1 MKKIFCNIV
10 VSIIAFVWT
19 CIPSKADDSY
29 LIHHFNPLGETPQSQ
44 VNTILQDTEGYL
56 WIGSQDG
63 LYRYDA
69 NECRKIEV
77 PVHNP
82 GYLIIN
88 DLCEGRENDMW
99 IASATGL
106 LRFDSKTNKVTRHQ
120 FNGVDS
126 SILITKIIRFDDS
139 SILVSA
145 REYGVFLINETTQE
159 CTRIKIGNDN
169 EEYYSSSL
177 CRTDDGIVY
186 ILVRDRGIYY
196 LSPSDRERA
205 RVLVPQENNPFIEF
219 PSIDNIEYFNGCIIA
234 GVADETFIY
243 DLEKNTT
250 TIKGWSDINDAVR
263 MSDRTMALATSLG
276 LISIDG
282 NFNII
287 RHYAES
293 FSDQYALQ
301 DKSIRA
307 ICKDKE
313 NNLWVGTVHGGTY
326 TFYKNSAKIN
336 YFYPESTTR
345 PISRRTRSIV
355 EDPDGC
361 IWIGSENGGLAKY
374 DPHSGR
380 IQQIELPI
388 KTDNILALKIYE
400 GYLWVGSYSFT
411 DPLIRLDLK
420 TNKADTFPEF
430 SKCTYHIEEYQE
442 GILMLVNR
450 SGISFIDLTAEEPK
464 EFLIPELTNVRTGPI
479 RKSPDSSLW
488 TGGRNSALFNLK
500 NGKVRQ
506 VVEFFD
512 EGTENLDIISK
523 PGVTPMLFDSKGR
536 LWVSML
542 NRGIA
547 CLDFEKQTIETFSSF
562 GKDVK
567 NIFYAAV
574 EDSDGNIWITSAEGI
589 IVFDPEEGSHTIF
602 TGEDGLMDGRFRE
615 FSLLLAS
622 DGTMYAGL
630 HDGMISLNHK
640 EFKKHDG
647 SAPAIVITSAHVMDN
662 LGEEAISINMD
673 MEKTVLKHNQNS
685 LRIGVS
691 DMTYS
696 RPAKS
701 RLMYK
706 VDGLNDN
713 WSPVDKGQITLT
725 SLSYGTYL
733 LRVRSIRTDGS
744 FCSNEIIR
752 RIIIKPHVLISVP
765 ALITYF
771 LLLMIIL
778 FLVIRLTRKKSL
790 RTAMEQANR
799 EREQFEV
806 QRQKQY
812 YASKVEFLM
821 NIAHEIR
828 TPLTLI
834 KGPIDDLIQRYSGS
848 SNKDLINDLH
858 VVSRNSDK
866 LSQLLDELLDFK
878 KINST
883 GYELRVSGYNVSDLV
898 RVVFD
903 RFSRLAKNRSLSYT
917 LVLPEE
923 SLSCQIDKIAMD
935 KILSNLL
942 ANAMKYSHSKVKLSL
957 VKHPDTFQIVL
968 ENDGAI
974 VPLDSRD
981 RIFKPFER
989 FVDSSSIETGTG
1001 IGLYVSRNFAELLN
1015 GTLEMDN
1022 DTEINRFILTI
1033 PIVEIPPKAVGQT
1046 EQLPY
1051 IDMPQSRRT
1060 IFIVEDSD
1068 DMREFI
1074 TRQLSPI
1081 YHVIPSRNGVE
1092 ALDLIRRSKNT
1103 LPEIIIS
1110 DVMMPQMDGLEL
1122 CKEIKKTP
1130 ETKHIT
1136 FIMLSA
1142 LADETSKLQGF
1153 KYGADAYMP
1162 KPFSIKELLVV
1173 IQNQLSLRDA
1183 LLEAGGANSEGNEQ
1197 GTQEHN
1203 IKIVKIVD
1211 EYVRGHLGDEDLNV
1225 DKLAE
1230 EACVSVSSLFKKMK
1244 ATIGISPNEFIL
1256 ISRLKKAVEL
1266 LKDEKLSIE
1275 QVSIMVGF
1283 RSHAYFST
1291 CFKKQFGI
1299 SPKKYRE
1306 SLND

>member
-1 MKKIFCNIV
+1 MKKIFCNIIV
-10 VSIIAFVWT
+10 AIIAFVWT

-44 VNTILQDTEGYL
+44 VSTILQDAKGYI

-69 NECRKIEV
+69 YECRKIEI

-88 DLCEGRENDMW
+88 DLCQGKDNDIW

-106 LRFDSKTNKVTRHQ
+106 LRFDGKTNKVVRHQ
-120 FNGVDS
+120 IDGSDT
-126 SILITKIIRFDDS
+126 SIIVTKIIRFDDN

-145 REYGVFLINETTQE
+145 REYGVFLINEVTQE
-159 CTRIKIGNDN
+159 CTRIKIGNN
-169 EEYYSSSL
+169 GEEYYSSSL

-186 ILVRDRGIYY
+186 ILVRGLGIYC
-196 LSPSDRERA
+196 LSPSDRDTA
-205 RVLVPQENNPFIEF
+205 RELASQEHNPFIQY

-243 DLEKNTT
+243 DMDSDTVLVRR
-250 TIKGWSDINDAVR
+250 WSDINDAVR
-263 MSDRTMALATSLG
+263 MSDRTVALATSLG
-276 LISIDG
+276 LIFIDG
-282 NFNII
+282 NFNVI

-301 DKSIRA
+301 DKSVRA
-307 ICKDKE
+307 IYKDKE
-313 NNLWVGTVHGGTY
+313 NNLWVGTVHGGAY
-326 TFYKNSAKIN
+326 TFYRNSAKIN
-336 YFYPESTTR
+336 YFYPESVTR
-345 PISRRTRSIV
+345 PISRRIRAIV

-388 KTDNILALKIYE
+388 KTDNILALQIYG

-420 TNKADTFPEF
+420 THKAEIFPEF
-430 SKCTYHIEEYQE
+430 SKCTYHIEEYQK
-442 GILMLVNR
+442 GVLMLVNR
-450 SGISFIDLTAEEPK
+450 SGISFIDLTTEEPE
-464 EFLIPELTNVRTGPI
+464 EFHMPELTNVRTGPI

-500 NGKVRQ
+500 NGKIRHIA
-506 VVEFFD
+506 EFFD
-512 EGTENLDIISK
+512 EGTENFDIISK

-547 CLDFEKQTIETFSSF
+547 CLDFEKQQIRTFASLEQNE
-562 GKDVK
+562 KK
-567 NIFYAAV
+567 IFYAAT
-574 EDSDGNIWITSAEGI
+574 EDRDGDIWITSSEGI
-589 IVFDPEEGSHTIF
+589 ILLNPEDGSSTVF
-602 TGEDGLMDGRFRE
+602 TGDDGLMDGRFRE
-615 FSLLLAS
+615 FSLCLAS

-630 HDGMISLNHK
+630 HDGMIAFNHK

-647 SAPAIVITSAHVMDN
+647 SMPAIVITSAHVLDN
-662 LGEEAISINMD
+662 LGEETAFINMD
-673 MEKTVLKHNQNS
+673 MEKIVLKHDQNS

-706 VDGLNDN
+706 VDGLNDS

-725 SLSYGTYL
+725 GLSHGTYS

-744 FCSNEIIR
+744 FCNNEMIR
-752 RIIIKPHVLISVP
+752 RIVIKPHVLISVP
-765 ALITYF
+765 AIIIYF
-771 LLLMIIL
+771 ILLMTTL

-790 RTAMEQANR
+790 RSAMEQAKR
-799 EREQFEV
+799 DREQFEV

-848 SNKDLINDLH
+848 SNKDLVNDLH

-883 GYELRVSGYNVSDLV
+883 GYELKVSDCNVSDLV

-903 RFSRLAKNRSLSYT
+903 RFSRLAKNRNMTYT
-917 LVLPEE
+917 LALPEE
-923 SLSCQIDKIAMD
+923 SLSCQVDKIAMD

-942 ANAMKYSHSKVKLSL
+942 ANAMKYSQSNVKLTL
-957 VKHPDTFQIVL
+957 QRQPDVFQIVL
-968 ENDGAI
+968 ENDGTI
-974 VPLDSRD
+974 VPLNSRD

-989 FVDSSSIETGTG
+989 FVDSNSVETGTG

-1033 PIVEIPPKAVGQT
+1033 PIVESIPET
-1046 EQLPY
+1046 EDQINQLPY
-1051 IDMPQSRRT
+1051 LDIPQSRRT
-1060 IFIVEDSD
+1060 IFVVEDSD

-1074 TRQLSPI
+1074 TRQLSTI
-1081 YHVIPSRNGVE
+1081 YNVVAVRNGIE
-1092 ALDLIRRSKNT
+1092 ALELIKRSTNT

-1110 DVMMPQMDGLEL
+1110 DVMMPRMDGLEL
-1122 CKEIKKTP
+1122 CKEIKKNP
-1130 ETKHIT
+1130 ITKHIT

-1183 LLEAGGANSEGNEQ
+1183 LLEAGGGNSEDREQ
-1197 GTQEHN
+1197 GTHEHN

-1211 EYVRGHLGDEDLNV
+1211 EYVQEHLEDEELNV

-1230 EACVSVSSLFKKMK
+1230 VACVSVSSLFKKMK
-1244 ATIGISPNEFIL
+1244 ATIGIGPSEFIL

-1266 LKDEKLSIE
+1266 LKDENLSIE
-1275 QVSIMVGF
+1275 QVSIKVGF

-1291 CFKKQFGI
+1291 CFKKQFGV